1 MSNLFVFITIS
12 HLKNATCSFFV
23 RVTVL
28 SFAVFLPSASFS
40 CRRGVS
46 RVNYLTLLVMCSH
59 YPWDSSGFL
68 ACLSSLYLP
77 LLSLPHSF
85 FFFFKFCV
93 SSHIPPFFPPPST
106 CPGDSLWHWQKDLSR
121 LPLNAGSD
129 VYHGSAVFAVSFPQ
143 LAENAALEPPCIH
156 ACISKSNVY
165 KADNLSHFSPL
176 PVLQAR
182 VSQIRHLSVT
192 EYICLQTHRHVNELA
207 NNCEKRG

>member
-12 HLKNATCSFFV
+12 HFKNATCSFFV

-46 RVNYLTLLVMCSH
+46 RVIYLTLLVMCSH

-85 FFFFKFCV
+85 FKKKNSV
-93 SSHIPPFFPPPST
+93 YPHTSLPSSLLLQPALEIHCGIDRKTSPV
-106 CPGDSLWHWQKDLSR
+106 SLWMLGAMYISDQRFLLSPSPNWLKMQHLSR
-121 LPLNAGSD
+121 RASMHAFQSLTFTRQTTCITSLLCPSFRRGSR
-129 VYHGSAVFAVSFPQ
+129 
-143 LAENAALEPPCIH
+143 
-156 ACISKSNVY
+156 KSDIW
-165 KADNLSHFSPL
+165 ASPNT
-176 PVLQAR
+176 
-182 VSQIRHLSVT
+182 SVCRL
-192 EYICLQTHRHVNELA
+192 I
-207 NNCEKRG
+207 GM

>member
-85 FFFFKFCV
+85 FSKKNSV
-93 SSHIPPFFPPPST
+93 YPHTSLPSSLLLQPALEIHCGIDRKTSPV
-106 CPGDSLWHWQKDLSR
+106 SLWMLGAMYITDQRFLLS
-121 LPLNAGSD
+121 PSPTGWKC
-129 VYHGSAVFAVSFPQ
+129 SAWAAVH
-143 LAENAALEPPCIH
+143 PCM
-156 ACISKSNVY
+156 
-165 KADNLSHFSPL
+165 HFK
-176 PVLQAR
+176 V
-182 VSQIRHLSVT
+182 
-192 EYICLQTHRHVNELA
+192 
-207 NNCEKRG
+207 

>member
-12 HLKNATCSFFV
+12 HFKNATCSFFV

-40 CRRGVS
+40 CRRGAS
-46 RVNYLTLLVMCSH
+46 RVICLTLLVMCSH

-85 FFFFKFCV
+85 LKINSAYPHTSLP
-93 SSHIPPFFPPPST
+93 SSLLLQPALEIHCGIDRKTSPV
-106 CPGDSLWHWQKDLSR
+106 SLWMLGAMYITDQRFLLSPSPNWLKMQRLSR
-121 LPLNAGSD
+121 R
-129 VYHGSAVFAVSFPQ
+129 
-143 LAENAALEPPCIH
+143 

-192 EYICLQTHRHVNELA
+192 EYICLQTRRHVNELA

>member
-85 FFFFKFCV
+85 FSKKILCILTHPSLLP
-93 SSHIPPFFPPPST
+93 SSFNLPWRFIVALTERPLPSPSE
-106 CPGDSLWHWQKDLSR
+106 CWER
-121 LPLNAGSD
+121 
-129 VYHGSAVFAVSFPQ
+129 
-143 LAENAALEPPCIH
+143 
-156 ACISKSNVY
+156 CISRISGFCCLLPPTGWKCSAWAAVHPCM
-165 KADNLSHFSPL
+165 HFK
-176 PVLQAR
+176 V
-182 VSQIRHLSVT
+182 
-192 EYICLQTHRHVNELA
+192 
-207 NNCEKRG
+207 